1 MPKVTVDGV
10 ELEVPQGATVLQA
23 CELAGKEIPR
33 FCYHERLS
41 IAGNCR
47 MCLVEVAPGPPKP
60 QASCALPAADGQTIR
75 TDTPMVKKAREGV
88 MEFLLINHPLDCP
101 ICDQGGECDLQD
113 QAVAYGRSSTR
124 YEENKRAIDDK
135 YMGPVIK
142 TSMTRC
148 IQCTRCIRFSSEVA
162 GVDEIGMLYRGEDS
176 QLTSY
181 LERAVTGEL
190 AGNLADVC
198 PVGALLQKPQSFESR
213 PWELKKVPSI
223 DVMDAVGSNIRLDV
237 RQRQVLRVLPRI
249 NEDVNEEWIHDKT
262 RHHVD
267 ALVRNRLDRPWVR
280 EGGKLRETGWRDA
293 LKIFAERLTKSGKK
307 VAAVAGDLL
316 DAETMYAAK
325 KLIEGQG
332 SRLLEGRQ
340 TGLDYDTTNLASIAF
355 NSTIAG
361 IEDADAV
368 LLVGSNIRWEA
379 PLIATRVRKVAKKG
393 GRIFAIGPIADLDM
407 PVTWLGADLKL
418 LSNLPDE
425 AAEAFAKAERPA
437 MILGPG
443 ALAAGALGAALKISR
458 DFIKPGWNGFNVVH
472 TSASRMAGLILGY
485 AQPGGLADV
494 EAAKPQL
501 VLLLGADELAHDS
514 FPGAFKIY
522 IGHHGD
528 AGARQADLVLPGA
541 AYAEKHG
548 TFVNTEGRVQRA
560 ERATFPPGDARE
572 DWAIFRAVS
581 DMVGKTLKFNDFAAL
596 RAAMIAEH
604 PELGREGLI
613 DLKWSPPKLD
623 TKADGLVDYPIRDFF
638 LTNAICRN
646 SPTMQRSSDELVHGA
661 DLQEAAERLQLSS
674 IGAWRTTGRGS
685 LPRSSPSC

>member
-1 MPKVTVDGV
+1 VPKVTVDGV
-10 ELEVPQGATVLQA
+10 EIEVPQGATVLQA

-60 QASCALPAADGQTIR
+60 QASCALPAAEGQTIR

-113 QAVAYGRSSTR
+113 QAVAYGRSFSR

-176 QLTSY
+176 QITSY
-181 LERAVTGEL
+181 LEGAVTGEL
-190 AGNLADVC
+190 SGNLADVC
-198 PVGALLQKPQSFESR
+198 PVGALLQKPQSFETRS
-213 PWELKKVPSI
+213 WELRRVHGI

-237 RQRQVLRVLPRI
+237 RQRQVMRILPRI
-249 NEDVNEEWIHDKT
+249 NEDVNEEWISDKT

-280 EGGKLRETGWRDA
+280 EKGKLREASWPEA
-293 LKIFAERLTKSGKK
+293 LDIFAKGLKKAGAK
-307 VAAVAGDLL
+307 VAAIAGDLL

-325 KLIEGQG
+325 KLLEGQG

-340 TGLDYDTTNLASIAF
+340 TGLAYDTSSLSAVAF

-361 IEDADAV
+361 IENADAV
-368 LLVGSNIRWEA
+368 LLIGSNVRWEA
-379 PLIATRVRKVAKKG
+379 PLIATRVRKVARKG
-393 GRIFAIGPIADLDM
+393 GRVFAIGPEVDLGM
-407 PVTWLGADLKL
+407 KVTWLGNDLKL
-418 LSNLPDE
+418 LGKLPPE
-425 AAEAFAKAERPA
+425 VTNAFTSAERPA
-437 MILGPG
+437 VIVGPG
-443 ALAAGALGAALKISR
+443 ALAAGGLGAALALVDR
-458 DFIKPGWNGFNVVH
+458 LGLIKDGWNGFNVVH
-472 TSASRMAGLILGY
+472 TAASRMAGIILGY
-485 AQPGGLADV
+485 AQKGGIADV
-494 EAAKPQL
+494 EAAVPEL
-501 VLLLGADELAHDS
+501 VLLLGADEVAADR
-514 FPGAFKIY
+514 FKGAFKIY

-528 AGARQADLVLPGA
+528 AGARQADLVLPGS

-548 TFVNTEGRVQRA
+548 TYVNTEGRVQWS
-560 ERATFPPGDARE
+560 ERAVFAPGDARE

-581 DMVGKTLKFNDFAAL
+581 ELAGTNLPFDSYGQL
-596 RAAMIAEH
+596 RARMIEEF
-604 PELGREGLI
+604 PQLGRDGLV
-613 DLKWSPPKLD
+613 DLPWSPPKLPA
-623 TKADGLVDYPIRDFF
+623 KAEGPIRYPIADFF

-646 SPTMQRSSDELVHGA
+646 SPTMQRCSEELVRG
-661 DLQEAAERLQLSS
+661 LQFKEAAE
-674 IGAWRTTGRGS
+674 
-685 LPRSSPSC
+685 

>member
-10 ELEVPQGATVLQA
+10 EIEVPQGATVLQA

-113 QAVAYGRSSTR
+113 QAVAYGRSFTR
-124 YEENKRAIDDK
+124 YEENKRAVDDK

-162 GVDEIGMLYRGEDS
+162 GVPEIGMLYRGEDS
-176 QLTSY
+176 QITSY
-181 LERAVTGEL
+181 LERTVTSEL

-198 PVGALLQKPQSFESR
+198 PVGALLQKPQIFEMR
-213 PWELKKVPSI
+213 PWELRRVPGI

-237 RQRQVLRVLPRI
+237 RQRQVMRILPRV
-249 NEDVNEEWIHDKT
+249 NEDVNEEWISDKT

-280 EGGKLRETGWRDA
+280 EVGKLREASWAEA
-293 LKIFAERLTKSGKK
+293 LDLFARRLKKAGGK
-307 VAAVAGDLL
+307 VAAIAGDLL

-325 KLIEGQG
+325 KLLESRG
-332 SRLLEGRQ
+332 STLIEGRQ
-340 TGLDYDTTNLASIAF
+340 TGMAYDTSSLSAVAF

-361 IEDADAV
+361 IENADAV

-379 PLIATRVRKVAKKG
+379 PLIATRVRKIARKG
-393 GRIFAIGPIADLDM
+393 GKVFAIGPEVDLGM
-407 PVTWLGADLKL
+407 KVEWLGDDLKL
-418 LSNLPDE
+418 LGKLPRAVKD
-425 AAEAFAKAERPA
+425 AFASAERPSV
-437 MILGPG
+437 IVGPG
-443 ALAAGALGAALKISR
+443 ALSGGFGAALALVEPLGLIR
-458 DFIKPGWNGFNVVH
+458 EGWNGFNVLH
-472 TSASRMAGLILGY
+472 TSAARMASLILGY
-485 AQPGGLADV
+485 AQPGGLADI
-494 EAAKPQL
+494 EAAKPEV
-501 VLLLGADELAHDS
+501 VLLLGADEMPADRLE
-514 FPGAFKIY
+514 GAYKVY

-528 AGARQADLVLPGA
+528 NGARQADLVLPGA

-548 TFVNTEGRVQRA
+548 TYVNTEGRVQRGEKA
-560 ERATFPPGDARE
+560 AFPPGEARE
-572 DWAIFRAVS
+572 DWAILRAAS
-581 DMVGKTLKFNDFAAL
+581 ELAGKKLKFDSFAQL
-596 RAAMIAEH
+596 RAAMVKEY
-604 PELGREGLI
+604 PQLGKDGLI
-613 DLKWSPPKLD
+613 DLPWSPPKLD
-623 TKADGLVDYPIRDFF
+623 AKASGPIRYPIADFF

-646 SPTMQRSSDELVHGA
+646 SPTMQRCSEELVQNLHYE
-661 DLQEAAERLQLSS
+661 EAAE
-674 IGAWRTTGRGS
+674 
-685 LPRSSPSC
+685 